1 MNCYFTFCVLHFE
14 LNAMAKK
21 ILIIEDEPAQTE
33 AIEMTLKKSG
43 FETKVAYDGISGLEM
58 ARLEKPDLILL
69 DIVLPKMDGTDV
81 LKQLRADKSTAEI
94 PILILTN
101 LASGDTVREVMQSG
115 GTEYLVKMDYTLE
128 QLANKVEG
136 ILNY

>member
-1 MNCYFTFCVLHFE
+1 
-14 LNAMAKK
+14 MAKK
-21 ILIIEDEPAQTE
+21 ILIIEDEPAQAG

-43 FETKVAYDGISGLEM
+43 IETKIAYDGMAGLEM

-69 DIVLPKMDGTDV
+69 DIVLPKMDGIDV

-101 LASGDTVREVMQSG
+101 LASGDTVREVMQAG
-115 GTEYLVKMDYTLE
+115 GTEYLVKTDYTLE
-128 QLANKVEG
+128 QLVNKVEG
-136 ILNY
+136 ILK